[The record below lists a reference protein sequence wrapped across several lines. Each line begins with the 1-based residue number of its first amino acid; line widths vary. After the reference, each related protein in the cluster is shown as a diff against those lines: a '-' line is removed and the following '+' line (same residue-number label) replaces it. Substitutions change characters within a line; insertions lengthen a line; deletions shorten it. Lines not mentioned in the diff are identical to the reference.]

1 MKTFQRKPPE
11 NKKSD
16 KKNTPY
22 EPSNRGC
29 SYAVT
34 AGVICAVLSDVI
46 IMIIGIRGSSPAINI
61 PFFPGFL
68 IFLAVSSAVFLIDYF
83 RR

>member
-11 NKKSD
+11 NKQSD
-16 KKNTPY
+16 KDNTTY
-22 EPSNRGC
+22 KPSNRGC

-46 IMIIGIRGSSPAINI
+46 IMIVEIHGGSPAINI

-68 IFLAVSSAVFLIDYF
+68 IFLAVSSAVFLIDHF